1 MPANT
6 FGSRFVVTTWGES
19 HGEALGAIIDGCPP
33 GIKLTEKDIQK
44 ELDRRRPAAK
54 SKASTTRREKDQV
67 KILSGVF
74 EGKTTGTPIS
84 MIVENADARSKDYTE
99 IKDKFRP
106 GHADY
111 TYNLKYQ
118 HHDYR
123 GGGRS
128 SGRET
133 IGRVMAGAIAKKV
146 LKEKF
151 KTEIFG
157 HTLQIGEVKATE
169 FNKNY
174 IEKNELR
181 TADKK
186 AFKEMSKKIEE
197 VRFKSGDTLGAAI
210 EIIVENPPPGLGD
223 PVFDKLDADLAKAL
237 ISIGAVKG
245 IEFGAGFRSITM
257 LGSEHNDQMEI
268 KNKTTN
274 FLTNHAGGILGG
286 ISTGAN
292 ITMKLAIKP
301 VPSTSIPLQ
310 TITNK
315 GKNTTIKTL
324 GRHDCC
330 LAPRI
335 IPVAESMTAIVLL
348 DKALLALTI

>member
-1 MPANT
+1 MPPNT

-19 HGEALGAIIDGCPP
+19 HGIALGAVVDGCPA

-54 SKASTTRREKDQV
+54 SKVSTTRREKDQV

-84 MIVENADARSKDYTE
+84 MIVENADARSKDYSE
-99 IKDKFRP
+99 IKNKYRP

-111 TYNLKYQ
+111 TYDLKYG
-118 HHDYR
+118 HRDYR

-157 HTLQIGEVKATE
+157 HTLQIGEIKATE
-169 FNKNY
+169 FNKNF

-186 AFKEMSKKIEE
+186 AFKEMSKRVEE
-197 VRFKSGDTLGAAI
+197 VRFKTGDTLGAAI
-210 EIIVENPPPGLGD
+210 EIVIKNTPKGLGD

-257 LGSEHNDQMEI
+257 LGSEHNDQMQNTSKGTE
-268 KNKTTN
+268 
-274 FLTNHAGGILGG
+274 FLTNNAGGILGG
-286 ISTGAN
+286 ISTGAD

-301 VPSTSIPLQ
+301 VPSTSIELQ
-310 TITNK
+310 TITKK

-335 IPVAESMTAIVLL
+335 IPVAESMAAIVLL
-348 DKALLALTI
+348 DKALSIPNF